1 MHSAAE
7 LLRRIPLGEDSSL
20 ELYEVRFSGSKLAAP
35 SRDDLAD
42 EIAAMANSGGGMLV
56 LGVRDQQREILG
68 IPSGHTATVERFI
81 IELSSD
87 SIKPP
92 VGLQTHFLE
101 LSDSAGNMRAVLQV
115 EIPQSSFVHESP
127 GGYFYRQGSHK
138 RKLPPAAL
146 ARLMQQRRGAG
157 LIAFDEAPVPG
168 TGAADLDEALYR
180 PLLRSSSGDLLRDL
194 HKLRLLA
201 KDEGGEDRATAAGVL
216 MGASKPERWFPN
228 ALIEAVRYRGNR
240 RDSNYQLDART
251 ITGPLNEQVLQ
262 ALSFARRNMSVAARK
277 APAREEIPQYSA
289 RALFEAIV
297 NAVTHRDY
305 SIHGA
310 KIRMFL
316 FADRLELYSPGNL
329 PNTLTVENI
338 AMRQFTRNQLIA
350 SLLSWCPVGDA
361 AGDVRRRYFLERRG
375 EGVPII
381 MEESRA
387 LSGHEPRYRLID
399 DAELL
404 LTVRAAAPESPP
416 AS

>member
-1 MHSAAE
+1 MLSAE
-7 LLRRIPLGEDSSL
+7 ELRRRIRLGEDSFF
-20 ELYEVRFSGSKLAAP
+20 ELKEVRVSGSRVAAP
-35 SRDDLAD
+35 SRNDLAD
-42 EIAAMANSGGGMLV
+42 EIAAMANSSGGMLI
-56 LGVRDQQREILG
+56 LGVSDSPREILG
-68 IPSGHTATVERFI
+68 VPCEHLSIVERFVSEVCNDSVTPSVNAAI
-81 IELSSD
+81 SFAELA
-87 SIKPP
+87 
-92 VGLQTHFLE
+92 
-101 LSDSAGNMRAVLQV
+101 DSAGEMRTVVQM
-115 EIPQSSFVHESP
+115 EIPKSPEVHQSP
-127 GGYFYRQGSHK
+127 GGYFHRRGSQ
-138 RKLPPAAL
+138 RREMSPQAL

-375 EGVPII
+375 EGVPCI
-381 MEESRA
+381 RA
-387 LSGHEPRYRLID
+387 EGRARSGHAPR
-399 DAELL
+399 
-404 LTVRAAAPESPP
+404 
-416 AS
+416 